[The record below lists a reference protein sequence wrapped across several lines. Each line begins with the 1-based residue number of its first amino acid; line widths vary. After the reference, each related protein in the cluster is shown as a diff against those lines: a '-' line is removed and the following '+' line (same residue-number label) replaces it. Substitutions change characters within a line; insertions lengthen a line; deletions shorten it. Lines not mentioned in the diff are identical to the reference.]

1 MATDVLIRVEIC
13 YARADVQ
20 AMVELRLPIGTSAAQ
35 ALRLSGLPQRFP
47 EIDPVSSPLGVF
59 GKKVDAET
67 QLEDGDRLEI
77 YRPLTGDPKEIRRK
91 LAAQGKTMGK
101 KPG

>member
-1 MATDVLIRVEIC
+1 MPTDALIRVEVC

-20 AMVELRLPIGTSAAQ
+20 AMVELKLPIGTSAAR
-35 ALRLSGLPQRFP
+35 ALHRSGLPQRFP
-47 EIDPVSSPLGVF
+47 EIDPLSSPLGVF
-59 GKKVDAET
+59 GKKVDADT
-67 QLEDGDRLEI
+67 PLKDGDRLEI
-77 YRPLTGDPKEIRRK
+77 YRPLTGDPKEIRRN